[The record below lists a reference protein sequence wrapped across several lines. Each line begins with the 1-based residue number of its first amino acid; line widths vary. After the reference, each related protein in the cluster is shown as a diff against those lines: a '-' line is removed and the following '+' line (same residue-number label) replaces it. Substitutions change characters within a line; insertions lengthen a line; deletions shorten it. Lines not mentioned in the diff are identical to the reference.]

1 MKGVISVN
9 YKNAIK
15 ILPERLVQEIQQ
27 YAQGDYIYIPIKD
40 KVINSAPTEY
50 EQELKKRNEHIFTKS
65 LEGVTNSELARM
77 YHLSA
82 SSIRRIII
90 EQRKGYEIMNFNVQ
104 KIINEWAIEEKDVR
118 QIYDSAWQVG
128 ENTVLKTYKDVN
140 MLQRNIKVLNIL
152 DRMGIPVGGIVLTK
166 DKKTYAKDNEYY
178 YILTNKL
185 SGSNITDI
193 HKNTVIASEMGC
205 VLAKLHKVFKVCETQ
220 DDFWNNS
227 LLKEMKGWIKDV
239 FVKNNWN
246 YIDENKFDDTVK
258 NLENLYDKLPV
269 QLIHRDVQLG
279 NFLFDKGSFSGYI
292 DFDLSQKNIRIFD
305 LCYFMLGLMSEEE
318 LLDITEEQWFG
329 ILEHLFEGYECECR
343 LLAEEKLAVPYVM
356 ESIEFL
362 FAAWFMEQ
370 NDRKCVE
377 DAMRIYQFVERNVER
392 ILKTIGYKQP

>member
-15 ILPERLVQEIQQ
+15 ILPDRLVQEIQQ

-65 LEGVTNSELARM
+65 LEGVTKSEFAGM

-269 QLIHRDVQLG
+269 QLIHRDVHLG

-329 ILEHLFEGYECECR
+329 ILEHLFDGYERECR
-343 LLAEEKLAVPYVM
+343 LFAEEKLAVPYVM

-392 ILKTIGYKQP
+392 ILKTIGYK

>member
-269 QLIHRDVQLG
+269 QLIHRDVHLG

-329 ILEHLFEGYECECR
+329 ILEHLFEGYERECR
-343 LLAEEKLAVPYVM
+343 LFAEEKLAVPYVM

-370 NDRKCVE
+370 NDRECVE

>member
-166 DKKTYAKDNEYY
+166 DKKTYARDNEYY

-246 YIDENKFDDTVK
+246 YIDESKFDDTVK

-269 QLIHRDVQLG
+269 QLIHRDVHLG

-329 ILEHLFEGYECECR
+329 ILEHLFEGYERECR
-343 LLAEEKLAVPYVM
+343 LFAEEKLAVPYVM

>member
-269 QLIHRDVQLG
+269 QLIHRDVHLG

-329 ILEHLFEGYECECR
+329 ILEHLFDGYERECR
-343 LLAEEKLAVPYVM
+343 LFVEEKLAVPYVM

>member
-65 LEGVTNSELARM
+65 LEGVTNSELAGM

-269 QLIHRDVQLG
+269 QLIHRDVHLG

-329 ILEHLFEGYECECR
+329 ILEHLFDGYERECR
-343 LLAEEKLAVPYVM
+343 LFVEEKLAVPYVM

>member
-15 ILPERLVQEIQQ
+15 ILPDRLVQEIQQ

-65 LEGVTNSELARM
+65 LEGVTKSEFAGM

-166 DKKTYAKDNEYY
+166 DKKTYARDNEYY

-269 QLIHRDVQLG
+269 QLIHRDVHLG

-377 DAMRIYQFVERNVER
+377 DAMRIYQFVEKNVER

>member
-15 ILPERLVQEIQQ
+15 ILPDRLVQEIQQ

-50 EQELKKRNEHIFTKS
+50 EQELRKRNEHIFTKS

-166 DKKTYAKDNEYY
+166 DKKTYARDNEYY

-193 HKNTVIASEMGC
+193 HKNTVITSEMGC

-246 YIDENKFDDTVK
+246 YIDESKFDDTVK

-269 QLIHRDVQLG
+269 QLIHRDVHLG

-329 ILEHLFEGYECECR
+329 ILEHLFEGYERECR
-343 LLAEEKLAVPYVM
+343 LFAEEKLAVPYVM